1 MNNIADTQMKK
12 KLITP
17 SLLVFIL
24 LAFIT
29 IPGCQFI
36 EDVFKVGVWVG
47 IIIVVAVL
55 ALIALI
61 IKSFKK

>member
-1 MNNIADTQMKK
+1 MKK

-17 SLLVFIL
+17 SLLVFIFLTLSL
-24 LAFIT
+24 L
-29 IPGCQFI
+29 PGCQFI
-36 EDVFKVGVWVG
+36 EDIFKVGIWVG

-55 ALIALI
+55 ALILLI

>member
-1 MNNIADTQMKK
+1 MNK
-12 KLITP
+12 KLTTP
-17 SLLVFIL
+17 SILVFIF
-24 LAFIT
+24 LAFST

-36 EDVFKVGVWVG
+36 EDVFKVGIWVG

>member
-1 MNNIADTQMKK
+1 MIK

-24 LAFIT
+24 PALST
-29 IPGCQFI
+29 LSGCQFI
-36 EDVFKVGVWVG
+36 GDVFKVGIWVG
-47 IIIVVAVL
+47 IIIVIAVL

>member
-1 MNNIADTQMKK
+1 MNK
-12 KLITP
+12 KLTTP
-17 SLLVFIL
+17 SILVFIF
-24 LAFIT
+24 LAFVL

-36 EDVFKVGVWVG
+36 EDVFKVGIWVG